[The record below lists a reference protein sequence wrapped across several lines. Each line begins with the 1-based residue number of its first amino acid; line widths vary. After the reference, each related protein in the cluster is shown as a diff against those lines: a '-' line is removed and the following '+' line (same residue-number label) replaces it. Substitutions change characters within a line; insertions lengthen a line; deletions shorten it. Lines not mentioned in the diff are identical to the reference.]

1 MAKSKTPRRG
11 AEALVRGPTVKARL
25 YELGAIQCDLAEVAA
40 DFGASET
47 DVANFF
53 ATSPPA
59 RKSYEQGVAD
69 ARRQLRAAQFKLAEK
84 SPTMAIFL
92 GRQYLGQAE
101 RRELDASA
109 RAAETAADAE
119 FVRTALAA
127 LAADPGPPGGPGGGD
142 DGERGDPSGD
152 PL

>member
-11 AEALVRGPTVKARL
+11 KKALVRNPETKAAL
-25 YELGAIQCDLAEVAA
+25 AELGAVHCTIAEVAEH
-40 DFGASET
+40 FGATEIEVRAFLG
-47 DVANFF
+47 DWN
-53 ATSPPA
+53 PG
-59 RKSYEQGVAD
+59 RNIYEDAAAD
-69 ARRQLRAAQFKLAEK
+69 ARKRLRVAQLKLAEK

-119 FVRTALAA
+119 FVRAALAA
-127 LAADPGPPGGPGGGD
+127 LAADRGAPGDLPSAE
-142 DGERGDPSGD
+142 DGEPGEPAGAEV
-152 PL
+152 